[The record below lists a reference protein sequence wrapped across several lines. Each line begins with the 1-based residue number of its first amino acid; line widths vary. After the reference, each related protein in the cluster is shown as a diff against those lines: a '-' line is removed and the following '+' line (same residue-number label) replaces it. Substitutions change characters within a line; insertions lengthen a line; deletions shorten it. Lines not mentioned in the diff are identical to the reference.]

1 MRPCRHVKNP
11 RARHRLAKNIRWK
24 PNTLHRKRAGKLISQ
39 LSIRSLHRSL
49 YTPGN
54 RSSPQH
60 STPQGQ
66 SIDSDVLKTELI
78 TAKQGFAS
86 VLSGLRTR
94 SFGTGGRRFAESA
107 AAVDDS
113 PPRFFFVFAIFPQ
126 TRSVAP
132 MGRRSGLTL
141 AERCGV
147 AAAVDRVGV
156 ARGRGRKTILKT
168 PRLACLLLSH
178 DRCWK

>member
-1 MRPCRHVKNP
+1 MQARKESSSEAQACEEYPLEAQHV
-11 RARHRLAKNIRWK
+11 
-24 PNTLHRKRAGKLISQ
+24 
-39 LSIRSLHRSL
+39 
-49 YTPGN
+49 
-54 RSSPQH
+54 
-60 STPQGQ
+60 
-66 SIDSDVLKTELI
+66 KTELI